1 MTDINENQ
9 KLVLVQREHS
19 FNEYKKNINKNN
31 IEEKASIENEFKD
44 ESKYESKYESK
55 NDSKEELKIESKND
69 SKNDS
74 KENLKLEP
82 KYESQIESKNDSKIE
97 LKKEV
102 LTLDNRHINNEIE
115 EIINKDPLEEL
126 KLIKEKIKKE
136 NSKIKEIN
144 TKLDQLNTISKPIKR
159 RNLQLNDNIDSY
171 FNSKKRQNNNLL
183 SPKMIFSSSGLVGR
197 HNSLYSDSSLNAI
210 HEKMKN
216 LRKIKIEKINI
227 NKELDLDEPTDFSE
241 KRNKSISKMGN
252 LIEKSNLRILA
263 LEEEEQ
269 KARQEQQK
277 KMEKKMK
284 LFRERELERE
294 KQRKKI
300 INKINNISLSQAN
313 KYSPKKN
320 YVTSE
325 EKEEIRKMKEEA
337 LLKIEKEKRKL
348 KYLPISSEELN
359 KFSNEVKK
367 NEKILKLE
375 LEKKKKQMEELWK
388 ERKNLLP
395 KYHSKFMDLNIE
407 LDNESK
413 EELKLKQEKLKYK
426 ELERVNFGKEK
437 IKNFQPKTINAN
449 LKSEREQR
457 IKELKG
463 INKFNNIKEL
473 GNKIKLKTNKIVLS
487 QPKNFN
493 KKNVFVIEK
502 TTAEKQAKKLTG
514 KPVDYLLECRK
525 EKSKIEF
532 DKLIQS
538 NSAKKVKKWKEMLD
552 SGGNNVYDNVE
563 KIKIQAA
570 IMDDKANNLN
580 QILKNGG
587 NNSFKVDEL
596 SQEASNLYMNSIQ
609 AKLQILN
616 KVLSTDN

>member
-19 FNEYKKNINKNN
+19 FNDYKKNKNKNN
-31 IEEKASIENEFKD
+31 IEEKTSIENEFKD

-97 LKKEV
+97 TKKEV

-269 KARQEQQK
+269 KARQKQQK

-325 EKEEIRKMKEEA
+325 E
-337 LLKIEKEKRKL
+337 
-348 KYLPISSEELN
+348 N
-359 KFSNEVKK
+359 NDNKK
-367 NEKILKLE
+367 NEKLVKKS
-375 LEKKKKQMEELWK
+375 KKKI
-388 ERKNLLP
+388 
-395 KYHSKFMDLNIE
+395 F
-407 LDNESK
+407 
-413 EELKLKQEKLKYK
+413 
-426 ELERVNFGKEK
+426 
-437 IKNFQPKTINAN
+437 
-449 LKSEREQR
+449 
-457 IKELKG
+457 
-463 INKFNNIKEL
+463 
-473 GNKIKLKTNKIVLS
+473 
-487 QPKNFN
+487 
-493 KKNVFVIEK
+493 
-502 TTAEKQAKKLTG
+502 
-514 KPVDYLLECRK
+514 
-525 EKSKIEF
+525 
-532 DKLIQS
+532 
-538 NSAKKVKKWKEMLD
+538 
-552 SGGNNVYDNVE
+552 
-563 KIKIQAA
+563 
-570 IMDDKANNLN
+570 
-580 QILKNGG
+580 
-587 NNSFKVDEL
+587 
-596 SQEASNLYMNSIQ
+596 
-609 AKLQILN
+609 
-616 KVLSTDN
+616 